1 MEEEGEV
8 SLALVPDSDQT
19 RDISL
24 IKVER
29 MAHSFV
35 QSEYGY
41 KNTELQFVSEEEDY
55 ILIVISM
62 KPVETKLMI
71 KIEACDY
78 FTDLAPNKIEI
89 QQLFF

>member
-41 KNTELQFVSEEEDY
+41 KNTEL
-55 ILIVISM
+55 
-62 KPVETKLMI
+62 
-71 KIEACDY
+71 
-78 FTDLAPNKIEI
+78 
-89 QQLFF
+89 